1 MPLPVGRRTAGGL
14 CRNLLAGPNGPHANG
29 QRQKS
34 LSWIVFFHGTLS
46 LQSVFFHKKY
56 TIFCMCGQEV
66 IQEYVHFY
74 GPPVPETNFLQ
85 FPMKRYTDK
94 ENCGIIL
101 SIWYPEAADR
111 ICRTIGFI
119 RGMPGG
125 TSPSAFK

>member
-1 MPLPVGRRTAGGL
+1 MPLPVGRNPAGGRW
-14 CRNLLAGPNGPHANG
+14 RNLPAGSNSPHFNR
-29 QRQKS
+29 QRLK
-34 LSWIVFFHGTLS
+34 LPRRIVLFHGTPS